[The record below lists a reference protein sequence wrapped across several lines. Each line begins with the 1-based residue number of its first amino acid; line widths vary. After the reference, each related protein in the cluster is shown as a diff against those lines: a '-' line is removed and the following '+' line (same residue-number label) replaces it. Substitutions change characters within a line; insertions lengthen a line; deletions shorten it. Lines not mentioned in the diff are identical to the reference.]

1 MENDD
6 VEAQVQYL
14 RDIYDKLDSL
24 VDSSNPLTPN
34 EIFTLALINSLPDN
48 SVHVVTPLLQRS
60 SVDSAMV
67 SWANHAELTRRKL
80 TTLLSG
86 ADAVAAKANLSHRL
100 YKSKNNQKGLS
111 NSFSFNNKNANSSNP
126 RGRNSKYWMYCK
138 RLNHNIDS
146 YWELEELVTKRD

>member
-1 MENDD
+1 MRMENDD

-67 SWANHAELTRRKL
+67 S
-80 TTLLSG
+80 
-86 ADAVAAKANLSHRL
+86 
-100 YKSKNNQKGLS
+100 
-111 NSFSFNNKNANSSNP
+111 
-126 RGRNSKYWMYCK
+126 
-138 RLNHNIDS
+138 
-146 YWELEELVTKRD
+146 